1 LRSKWLLRA
10 VGVTV
15 AAAVVPA
22 ASASVASAATIQGEG
37 STLVAPLEAE
47 WAAAYDSSH
56 SGLNITYNAAGSGKG
71 LAAIGAGQ
79 VDFGASDAPL
89 SASTTACNGCS
100 QMPWALTATGVGF
113 HTNGL
118 KKLHL
123 SGPVLAQI
131 YLGQIKNWNDSR
143 IKKLQAKGTHLPN
156 LPITV
161 FFRSDGSGDT
171 YAFADYLSRVSGSF
185 KSQVG
190 VGTKVSFP
198 TGQGAAGNSGMV
210 SALQATNGSIAYVAV
225 SYLAAQWPR
234 AAALKNAA
242 GNYETPNYGNI
253 QNAAQSQ
260 GGLGAN
266 NEIHIVNPP
275 KKYKIAYP
283 ISTYTY
289 VILKNGQPNNAT
301 VKGFVQYAITSGQSL
316 GPRLDFVP
324 IPGFV
329 RSRDQSTLNSVS

>member
-10 VGVTV
+10 VGVAVT
-15 AAAVVPA
+15 AAAIPA
-22 ASASVASAATIQGEG
+22 ASASVASAAIQGEG
-37 STLVAPLEAE
+37 STLIAPLEAE
-47 WAAAYDSSH
+47 WAAAYDSAH
-56 SGLNITYNAAGSGKG
+56 AGLNITYNAAGSGKG

-89 SASTTACNGCS
+89 SASTTSCTGCS
-100 QMPWALTATGVGF
+100 QMPWALTATGIGF
-113 HTNGL
+113 HINGL
-118 KKLHL
+118 RKLHL
-123 SGPVLAQI
+123 TGPVLAQI
-131 YLGQIKNWNDSR
+131 YLGQITNWNDHR
-143 IKKLQAKGTHLPN
+143 IQKLQSKGTHLPN
-156 LPITV
+156 LPIKV

-185 KSQVG
+185 KSRVG

-210 SALQATNGSIAYVAV
+210 SALGATNGSIAYVAV

-234 AAALKNAA
+234 AAAIKNAA

-253 QNAAQSQ
+253 QNAAQSVSS
-260 GGLGAN
+260 LPSN
-266 NEIHIVNPP
+266 NEVHIVNPA
-275 KKYKIAYP
+275 KRFKSAYV
-283 ISTYTY
+283 ISTFTY

-301 VKGFVQYAITSGQSL
+301 VKGFVQYAITTGQSL

-329 RSRDQSTLNSVS
+329 RSRDQSTLNSVH